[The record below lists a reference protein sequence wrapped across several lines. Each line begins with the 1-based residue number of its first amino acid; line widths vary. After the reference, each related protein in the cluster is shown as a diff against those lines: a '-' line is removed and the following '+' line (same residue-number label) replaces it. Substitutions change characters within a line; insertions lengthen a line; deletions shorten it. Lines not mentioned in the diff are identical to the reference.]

1 MLPTP
6 DRPLVR
12 LARLARSIRLNA
24 GAPATGGL
32 PGSSG
37 ADPSVP
43 LRLTVTRGA
52 LGLELYET
60 VELGPLEVR
69 RLAVTLPN
77 LKFPVD
83 LSGGVRLFRN
93 RRGRLEHLGLRLRL
107 DVLARWLDARLRE
120 ALGGL
125 VRPVSVWRV
134 AHGIGVGLVGTRG
147 AVAFDVLW
155 APVEADARFVV
166 ARARGAE
173 LAGPALSV
181 AMQVVDTAVGH
192 SMTRAGRLVSLA
204 GLAGAIVR
212 DVMPAVGARAP
223 TAHGVRCASLE
234 GEGDVVLLSL
244 DGSFPPAG
252 LADDVVRA
260 LELAELTRAA
270 DDALAAGD
278 LDAARAASVTSL
290 ERAPRHPEISRI
302 VAEIDVH
309 AGGRAEA
316 ALSMLSDAL
325 VASQGGAIGATLL
338 ARVGDLDGACAAL
351 RVATDAEEYA
361 PLASLLWCQQSAL
374 EPDAPGRLQAL
385 DLAVA
390 RCPGLASARQ
400 RRIEARLAAGDV
412 RGALGDAEH
421 LEASAVGSAARH
433 DVCRAVAQQL
443 LALGFQRDAGRLF
456 ERALRYVPD
465 DATATAGLGRALLE
479 AGRTDRAAALLERAV
494 TLGEARNEPQA
505 DALVDLARILAKM
518 GDLPQAIARVRQVSA
533 PAARLTEARAL
544 EAEWR
549 EKLGD
554 LAGATLAYARLRE
567 AIELRAP
574 SEDRQAADWL
584 RAGARFEWDV
594 RRDAA
599 AAERHLAVALRVLP
613 RDRVVA
619 AAYREM
625 AAIAAARSAERDAH

>member
-1 MLPTP
+1 MLPAR
-6 DRPLVR
+6 DRRLVPLSD
-12 LARLARSIRLNA
+12 LARSIRVNA
-24 GAPATGGL
+24 GTPASEGL
-32 PGSSG
+32 PAPSG
-37 ADPSVP
+37 ADLSVP

-52 LGLELYET
+52 LGLELYEP

-69 RLAVTLPN
+69 RLAVTLPK

-83 LSGGVRLFRN
+83 LSGGVRLFRH

-134 AHGIGVGLVGTRG
+134 PQGIGVGLVGTRG

-155 APVEADARFVV
+155 APVETDARFVV

-173 LAGPALSV
+173 LAGPALST
-181 AMQVVDTAVGH
+181 ALHVVDTAVGQ

-204 GLAGAIVR
+204 GLGGAIVR

-234 GEGDVVLLSL
+234 GEGDTILLDLDASL
-244 DGSFPPAG
+244 PPAA
-252 LADDVVRA
+252 LADEVVRA
-260 LELAELTRAA
+260 LELAGLTRAA

-278 LDAARAASVTSL
+278 LDTARTAYVTAL

-325 VASQGGAIGATLL
+325 VASQGGAVGAVLL
-338 ARVGDLDGACAAL
+338 ARVGDLRGACAAL
-351 RVATDAEEYA
+351 RVATEGEEYA
-361 PLASLLWCQQSAL
+361 PLASLLWCQESTF
-374 EPDAPGRLQAL
+374 EPDAPGRLHAL

-390 RCPGLASARQ
+390 RCPGLASVRR
-400 RRIEARLAAGDV
+400 RRIEARLAVGDV
-412 RGALGDAEH
+412 RGAVADAED
-421 LEASAVGSAARH
+421 LEANAVGSAARH
-433 DVCRAVAQQL
+433 EVCRGVARQL
-443 LALGFQRDAGRLF
+443 LDLGYQRDAGRLF

-465 DATATAGLGRALLE
+465 DATATAGLGRALVE
-479 AGRTDRAAALLERAV
+479 AGRTDRAVALLERAIA
-494 TLGEARNEPQA
+494 LGEARNEPQA
-505 DALVDLARILAKM
+505 DALVDLAKILAKM
-518 GDLPQAIARVRQVSA
+518 SDLPQAIARVRQVAA
-533 PAARLTEARAL
+533 PAPQLTEARAL

-567 AIELRAP
+567 AIELGAP
-574 SEDRQAADWL
+574 GEDRQAADWL
-584 RAGARFEWDV
+584 RAGARFEWEV

-599 AAERHLAVALRVLP
+599 AAERHLAVALRLLP
-613 RDRVVA
+613 RERAVA
-619 AAYREM
+619 DAYREM
-625 AAIAAARSAERDAH
+625 AAIAAARSGR